1 MQLQRL
7 VPLAIAG
14 ILLGACSSSSNS
26 PRANPQPPATNT
38 NGTFVSGI
46 FTARFDPTAGVIPFP
61 NNLLLQGSRDLT
73 VNAPAA
79 NPANFGDPAVALNAL
94 DGFSTVAPASV
105 VFSTA
110 IAPAS
115 IRAGAAG
122 NVRVFEVAIFTS
134 GAAAGAVQ
142 RVVRELASPSEFVV
156 AVAPTD
162 ATGRT
167 LAIVPTRPL
176 EELKT
181 YMVVITKTLTDTLG
195 NDATPDQ
202 TYFLAQRTSPIASG
216 VGAACVSLDPL
227 LPAANACALE
237 PLRGL
242 TNSFEGA
249 AAAAGVTRAD
259 IVVSFAFNTQ
269 GITPTLRLLRA
280 QTAPAATRFARTGL
294 TTAAAGLPPIGDI
307 FIGTID
313 LPYYHTA
320 PGTGTPAAPPS
331 VVLSSFWTAAP
342 GAYIAPFSALGLDPT
357 STNLTVAN
365 PIPLRRSVQKVPVL
379 ATLPNAASGRVR
391 PASGWPVVIFQ
402 HGITRSRCDMLAISA
417 TMAQAGFAVIAIDQ
431 PLHGATPD
439 NTADPCRPFHIGATP
454 FAQLG
459 ARERTF
465 DVDLIDNATGAFTP
479 DGRVDASGSHAI
491 NLASLLTSRDNLRQ
505 AETDLSVVAVSVPS
519 MDLDGNTVPDFDG
532 SRISFVGT
540 SLGAMVGTVFMA
552 LEPTVLTA
560 VLNVPGGGVANLL
573 NGSAT
578 FGPRV
583 RAGISAASGI
593 PQTDARFPGTLGQFL
608 VIAQTVIDSADPINY
623 ARLTTGKRL
632 LLQEVVGGGSVLPDQ
647 VIPNSVPGAPL
658 SGTEPLIAALGLTT
672 ITATTTNP
680 NGIRGAV
687 RFIQGDHGSLLS
699 TAASARATVEMQTQ
713 MASMIASN
721 GTQVVVTDT
730 TVIRTQ

>member
-26 PRANPQPPATNT
+26 PRATPTPPATNT

-79 NPANFGDPAVALNAL
+79 NPANFGDPAVALNAI
-94 DGFSTVAPASV
+94 DGFSTVAPASL

-115 IRAGAAG
+115 IRAGGATG
-122 NVRVFEVAIFTS
+122 NVRVFEVAIVTS
-134 GAAAGAVQ
+134 GPGAGAVQ
-142 RVVRELASPSEFVV
+142 RVVRELASPTEFVV

-176 EELKT
+176 EELKS
-181 YMVVITKTLTDTLG
+181 YMVVVTKGLTDTLG
-195 NDATPDQ
+195 NDATADQ

-216 VGAACVSLDPL
+216 TGTACVSLDPL

-237 PLRGL
+237 PLRQL
-242 TNSFEGA
+242 TNTLESA
-249 AAAAGVTRAD
+249 AVTQGVVRGN
-259 IVVSFAFNTQ
+259 IVVSWVFNTQ
-269 GITPTLRLLRA
+269 GVTPTLRTLRA
-280 QTAPAATRFARTGL
+280 QTAPGATRFARTGL

-307 FIGTID
+307 YIGTID

-342 GAYIAPFSALGLDPT
+342 GAYVAPFNALGLDPT

-365 PIPLRRSVQKVPVL
+365 PLPVRRSVQKVPVL

-417 TMAQAGFAVIAIDQ
+417 TMAQVGFAVIAIDQ
-431 PLHGATPD
+431 PLHGAAPD
-439 NTADPCRPFHIGATP
+439 NTADTCRPFHIGATP

-465 DVDLIDNATGAFTP
+465 DVDLIDNSTGAFTP
-479 DGRVDASGSHAI
+479 DGRVDPSGAHAI

-505 AETDLSVVAVSVPS
+505 AETDLSVVAVSIPS
-519 MDLDGNTVPDFDG
+519 MDLDGNSVPDFDG
-532 SRISFVGT
+532 SRISFVGQ
-540 SLGAMVGTVFMA
+540 SLGAIVGTVFMA

-560 VLNVPGGGVANLL
+560 VLNVPGGGIANLL

-623 ARLTTGKRL
+623 ARLTTSKRL
-632 LLQEVVGGGSVLPDQ
+632 LVQEVIGDQ
-647 VIPNSVPGAPL
+647 VIPNTVAGAPL

-672 ITATTTNP
+672 ITATTTNA

-699 TAASARATVEMQTQ
+699 PAASAAATAEMQRQ